1 MKGEIK
7 NTSIGFF
14 ANSLENPVF
23 SNLIDYQNL
32 YKVNTI
38 PNNAFITNLNNLQN
52 IQNAYNQ
59 NFLMPNYQNVG
70 IINNLLNFQNISQ
83 LPISNNLNNMAYL
96 SQLNRIINNQ
106 NENVKFMGTNLNVNL
121 NNAYLKTDH
130 LALNGLQETV
140 IYLFLLIKF

>member
-140 IYLFLLIKF
+140 IYLVLLIKF